1 MVGPPSPKGDGG
13 PFHSHKGGFYEKDSD
28 RSNGF
33 GRFFVAV
40 HPRRV
45 SAFNAQDVQKL
56 NTTNKCSKCDLS
68 GANLEG
74 IDLYGARLDGANLSG
89 ANLKGT
95 LFNDADLR
103 GANLKGAS
111 TDKETSF
118 SGAKLSEAVWMDGS
132 KCKSGQIGR
141 CK

>member
-1 MVGPPSPKGDGG
+1 MRKTMV
-13 PFHSHKGGFYEKDSD
+13 
-28 RSNGF
+28 
-33 GRFFVAV
+33 FVMVLVAGSFLCV
-40 HPRRV
+40 PIGAW
-45 SAFNAQDVQKL
+45 AFNPQDLQKL
-56 NTTNKCSKCDLS
+56 NTTNNCQKCDLS
-68 GANLEG
+68 QANLAGIDYYGANLT
-74 IDLYGARLDGANLSG
+74 GANLTG

-103 GANLKGAS
+103 GADLKGAS

-118 SGAKLSEAVWMDGS
+118 VGAKLSEAIWMDGT

>member
-1 MVGPPSPKGDGG
+1 MRKTVMVAMFLSAVSLLCSPAG
-13 PFHSHKGGFYEKDSD
+13 
-28 RSNGF
+28 
-33 GRFFVAV
+33 VL
-40 HPRRV
+40 
-45 SAFNAQDVQKL
+45 AFNAQDLQKL

-68 GANLEG
+68 QANLEG
-74 IDLYGARLDGANLSG
+74 IDFYGANLNGANLSG

-103 GANLKGAS
+103 GANLKGAL
-111 TDKETSF
+111 TDKETNF

-132 KCKSGQIGR
+132 KCESGQIGR

>member
-1 MVGPPSPKGDGG
+1 MRKTVVVSMVLIAGLFLCSPAG
-13 PFHSHKGGFYEKDSD
+13 
-28 RSNGF
+28 
-33 GRFFVAV
+33 
-40 HPRRV
+40 V
-45 SAFNAQDVQKL
+45 SAFNQQDLQKL

-68 GANLEG
+68 QANLEG
-74 IDLYGARLDGANLSG
+74 IDFYGANLSGANLTG

-95 LFNDADLR
+95 LFNDANLT

-118 SGAKLSEAVWMDGS
+118 IGAKLSEATWMDGS

>member
-1 MVGPPSPKGDGG
+1 MRKTVIVPMVLAAFSLLCIPAG
-13 PFHSHKGGFYEKDSD
+13 
-28 RSNGF
+28 
-33 GRFFVAV
+33 
-40 HPRRV
+40 V